1 MNGLLLS
8 LSLFPLYIVQ
18 MNKENICD
26 TNSLLLMLSSR
37 LQWKRAIYYI
47 TLIEI

>member
-8 LSLFPLYIVQ
+8 LLHIVQ
-18 MNKENICD
+18 INKESICD
-26 TNSLLLMLSSR
+26 INYYSFLLMLSSR

-47 TLIEI
+47 TLIKI